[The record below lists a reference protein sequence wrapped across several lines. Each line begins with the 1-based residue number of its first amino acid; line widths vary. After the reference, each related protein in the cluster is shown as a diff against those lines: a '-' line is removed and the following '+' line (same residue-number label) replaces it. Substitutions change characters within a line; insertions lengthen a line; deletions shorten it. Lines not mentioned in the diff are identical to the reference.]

1 MDLMTIASIAMQ
13 NDQVRME
20 SISHNI
26 ANVLTPGYKR
36 QVPVTTFEQQLAAA
50 VGARASPGPAL
61 RVGASTLAIDASAGP
76 LRHTGSGQ
84 DVTIEGAGF
93 FEVETVEGRAFT
105 RRGDLHADRQ
115 GRLVGG
121 HDFPVLGVG
130 GEIRLA
136 NAPFNVAS
144 NGDVEQDGNVVGRLR
159 QVRFD
164 QASALLPA
172 GNGLYRQGGARISD
186 APGTDT
192 LRPGFLESANVS
204 SPQEMVRLTETVR
217 HYEALAKIVQ
227 GYDQSLEQAIRK
239 LGEF

>member
-36 QVPVTTFEQQLAAA
+36 QVAITAFEAQLAAA
-50 VGARASPGPAL
+50 AGGNGRSGPAPGV
-61 RVGASTLAIDASAGP
+61 RAATVAIDASAGP
-76 LRHTGSGQ
+76 PRHTGNNQ

-93 FEVETVEGRAFT
+93 FEVETAEGRAFT
-105 RRGDLHADRQ
+105 RRGDLRADLQ

-136 NAPFNVAS
+136 SAPFTVAP
-144 NGDVEQDGNVVGRLR
+144 NGDVEQDGRVAGRLKR
-159 QVRFD
+159 VRFE
-164 QASALLPA
+164 QASALVPA
-172 GNGLYRQGGARISD
+172 GNGLYRQGAARISE
-186 APGTDT
+186 APGDAR
-192 LRPGFLESANVS
+192 LRSGFLEAANVS

-227 GYDQSLEQAIRK
+227 GYDESLDLAIRK